1 MSSSEVKP
9 VVVGID
15 GSPSALDAACWAA
28 AEAARRG
35 TWLQIVFADVF
46 AQVYIPELPTI
57 PLPETYSDAMAR
69 QARTWLDRA
78 EQAARSAAPD
88 IEVRTVSHTGSA
100 APVLIDESQR
110 AQLVVVGSRGLGGY
124 TGLIV
129 GSVAVALCA
138 HGHCPVAVVRQSP
151 ADVDPA
157 APVVV
162 GVDDR
167 DHQEPVLTAAFDA
180 AAMRSVLLVAVHAW
194 HEVGSR
200 RAWKEF
206 HAAGQSAAVHA
217 EEERFLAEAL
227 AGWTDKYPDVAVRRV
242 VVHGQPA
249 RALLDHAEHAQL
261 VVAGSRGRGGFA
273 GLLLGST
280 SQQLV
285 HHASCSVLVVR

>member
-1 MSSSEVKP
+1 MSSSGVKP

-15 GSPSALDAACWAA
+15 GSSSALDAACWAA
-28 AEAARRG
+28 VEAARRE
-35 TWLQIVFADVF
+35 TWLRIVFADVF
-46 AQVYIPELPTI
+46 AQVYLPELPTI

-78 EQAARSAAPD
+78 EQEARSAAPD
-88 IEVRTVSHTGSA
+88 VEVRTVSHTGGA

-110 AQLVVVGSRGLGGY
+110 AQLVVVGSRGIGGF

-138 HGHCPVAVVRQSP
+138 HGHCPVAVVRQAP

-157 APVVV
+157 APAVV

-167 DHQEPVLTAAFDA
+167 DQQEPVLTAAFEA
-180 AAMRSVLLVAVHAW
+180 AAMRRVLLVAVHAW
-194 HEVGSR
+194 HEVGSQ
-200 RAWKEF
+200 RAWKDF
-206 HAAGQSAAVHA
+206 NAAGQAAAVHA
-217 EEERFLAEAL
+217 EEERYLAEAM
-227 AGWTDKYPDVAVRRV
+227 AGWADKYPDVAARRV
-242 VVHGQPA
+242 VAHGQAA

-261 VVAGSRGRGGFA
+261 VVVGSRGRGGLS

-285 HHASCSVLVVR
+285 HHAPCSVLVVR